1 MSSIAVYFPATKS
14 CVIWR
19 VFWKYFY
26 YTYILKQNTTLS
38 NMNIILKIMSNHI
51 DTRYHKTR
59 HFVSTCTVINF
70 YSIFHSAVKTFF
82 RSSKSSQHWSFL
94 RILMHFLVL
103 FVPTGTVNSARPRWC
118 KRWMPCSWQF
128 GCRSFV
134 TS

>member
-1 MSSIAVYFPATKS
+1 MINHTLNEFYSSVFSCHKKLCDLTSFLEIFLLYLHTK
-14 CVIWR
+14 R
-19 VFWKYFY
+19 
-26 YTYILKQNTTLS
+26 LKQNTTLS

-103 FVPTGTVNSARPRWC
+103 FLPTGTVNSARPR
-118 KRWMPCSWQF
+118 
-128 GCRSFV
+128 
-134 TS
+134 